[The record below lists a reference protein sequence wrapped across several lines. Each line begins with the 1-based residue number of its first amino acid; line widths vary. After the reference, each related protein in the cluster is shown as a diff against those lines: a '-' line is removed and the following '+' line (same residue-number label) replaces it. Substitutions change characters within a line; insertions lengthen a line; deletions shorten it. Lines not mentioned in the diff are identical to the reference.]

1 MFHSRD
7 CGPDHLFEKKSWVS
21 SGNYGHGNRTTIIIE
36 AHVFGGHVGG
46 GGDGEEGCRDGVVGH
61 EFEDLVEVYLF

>member
-1 MFHSRD
+1 MFHNRD
-7 CGPDHLFEKKSWVS
+7 CGPDHLFEKK
-21 SGNYGHGNRTTIIIE
+21 NHGYRQATTGMETGQIIID

-61 EFEDLVEVYLF
+61 EF